1 MKHELLEQLEH
12 TLAQVEDLDLAFAQF
27 AASAAATSG
36 YYSEGE
42 KDRFRSISAD
52 IETARRALLEAA
64 EAAQEVSK

>member
-27 AASAAATSG
+27 AAGETAES
-36 YYSEGE
+36 E